1 MQALGPRDY
10 LRSDRFVRWFV
21 HQSADKSGFLA
32 IVLFTDEACFTWEEV
47 STAITASFGLK
58 ETLMLHLFTAT
69 NDAFHQHLDGH

>member
-1 MQALGPRDY
+1 CCRRAAASFFPSAEDAGSGPQGLPSFRP
-10 LRSDRFVRWFV
+10 F
-21 HQSADKSGFLA
+21 H
-32 IVLFTDEACFTWEEV
+32 EACFTWEEV